1 MLLDGKIRGLGT
13 IWMLA
18 VAACVSV
25 LVTIRSVPAS
35 CPLKNKAD
43 GVSYA
48 ESKPQVGKPDPHL
61 HEG

>member
-1 MLLDGKIRGLGT
+1 MLLDGKIRDLGV

-25 LVTIRSVPAS
+25 LVTIRSVTAS

-48 ESKPQVGKPDPHL
+48 ESKPQMGKPEPCL
-61 HEG
+61 REG